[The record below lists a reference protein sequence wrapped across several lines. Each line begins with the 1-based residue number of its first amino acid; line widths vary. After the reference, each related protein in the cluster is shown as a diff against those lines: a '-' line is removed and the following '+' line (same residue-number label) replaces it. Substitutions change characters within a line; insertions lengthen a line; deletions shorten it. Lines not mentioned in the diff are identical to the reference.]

1 MSKSQSLSYVGW
13 LHYQAINDK
22 KREMPYAG
30 IYKLGREIERV
41 LGADGIYDLER
52 LLAEIP
58 DANQHLDLFIQSEA
72 AWRVDTLCHE
82 HPEEVQSKVDYVEA
96 KALAVVHIKCGFRD
110 TGGRGCTNESVPGA
124 VRCEKHGGAITDPE
138 VRKSLLLIAYA
149 AIVQGA
155 VVGAEALLDVAA
167 NSVNDMARVKAAE
180 ALLDRG
186 GLIVEQ
192 SIQIHTEAEVDT
204 DAPERLLEMMKKQ
217 MNLTRERMKLELV
230 PMVSLPTVTFENT
243 EPGSPVQILPSSD
256 DDVIDAEIVE

>member
-1 MSKSQSLSYVGW
+1 
-13 LHYQAINDK
+13 
-22 KREMPYAG
+22 MPYAG

-41 LGADGIYDLER
+41 LGSDGIYDLER
-52 LLAEIP
+52 LLAGIP

-72 AWRVDTLCHE
+72 AWRVDALCQE
-82 HPEEVQSKVDYVEA
+82 HPEEVQSPVDYVEA
-96 KALAVVHIKCGFRD
+96 KSLAVVHIKCGFRD
-110 TGGRGCTNESVPGA
+110 TGGRGCNIESVPGS

-155 VVGAEALLDVAA
+155 IVGAEALLDVAG
-167 NSVNDMARVKAAE
+167 NSINDMARVKAAE

-204 DAPERLLEMMKKQ
+204 DAPARLLAMMQKQ
-217 MNLTRERMKLELV
+217 MDTTRDRLSLALV
-230 PMVSLPTVTFENT
+230 PVSIAPTVTAEIIPEVRRIIST
-243 EPGSPVQILPSSD
+243 SD
-256 DDVIDAEIVE
+256 DDIIEGEIVE